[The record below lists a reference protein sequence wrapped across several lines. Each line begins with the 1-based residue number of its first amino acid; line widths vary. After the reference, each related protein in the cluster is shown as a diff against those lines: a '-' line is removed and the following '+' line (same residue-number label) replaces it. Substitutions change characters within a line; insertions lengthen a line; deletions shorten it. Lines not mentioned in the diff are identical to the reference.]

1 MRLLIVSDLHA
12 NAAALEQVS
21 QEADAVVVLGDLVDY
36 GPDPEATIK
45 WVREYATYAV
55 RGNHDDAVA
64 SNGPTFAGG
73 SLAWVAE
80 ETASWTRSRLSQA
93 DIGYLAAL
101 PLTASFSFGG
111 AAFLAV
117 HATPADP
124 LHPYL
129 FPEASE
135 HWSTELSLTDA
146 EWLLVGHTHLPFA
159 LQFGAK
165 TVVNPGSVGQ
175 PRDGIP
181 LASYAVWEDG
191 DLSLVRR
198 QYDIAEVVRQLETT
212 DLSAGARARLAT
224 VLRTGRR

>member
-80 ETASWTRSRLSQA
+80 ETETRFA
-93 DIGYLAAL
+93 LAAH
-101 PLTASFSFGG
+101 AGG
-111 AAFLAV
+111 AGRGRLALV
-117 HATPADP
+117 
-124 LHPYL
+124 
-129 FPEASE
+129 ASRR
-135 HWSTELSLTDA
+135 DQ
-146 EWLLVGHTHLPFA
+146 GPR
-159 LQFGAK
+159 AK
-165 TVVNPGSVGQ
+165 TKSRFRPTTCSARGSAQ
-175 PRDGIP
+175 
-181 LASYAVWEDG
+181 
-191 DLSLVRR
+191 
-198 QYDIAEVVRQLETT
+198 T
-212 DLSAGARARLAT
+212 GARPDTTTVAASGCADSRAPPNREAR
-224 VLRTGRR
+224 R

>member
-1 MRLLIVSDLHA
+1 
-12 NAAALEQVS
+12 
-21 QEADAVVVLGDLVDY
+21 
-36 GPDPEATIK
+36 
-45 WVREYATYAV
+45 
-55 RGNHDDAVA
+55 
-64 SNGPTFAGG
+64 
-73 SLAWVAE
+73 
-80 ETASWTRSRLSQA
+80 
-93 DIGYLAAL
+93 
-101 PLTASFSFGG
+101 
-111 AAFLAV
+111 V

-181 LASYAVWEDG
+181 QASYAVWEDG
-191 DLSLVRR
+191 DVSLVRR
-198 QYDIAEVVRQLETT
+198 KYDIAEVVRQLETT

>member
-12 NAAALEQVS
+12 NAVALERVS
-21 QEADAVVVLGDLVDY
+21 QDADAVVVLGDLVDY
-36 GPDPEATIK
+36 GPDPEAAIK
-45 WVREYATYAV
+45 WVREHATYAV

-64 SNGPTFAGG
+64 SNGHTFARG
-73 SLAWVAE
+73 SLAGVAE

-93 DIGYLAAL
+93 DLDYLGSL
-101 PLTASFSFGG
+101 PLTTSFSFGG
-111 AAFLAV
+111 ASFLAV

-124 LHPYL
+124 LHPYIL
-129 FPEASE
+129 PDASE
-135 HWSTELSLTDA
+135 HWSTELSLADA

-159 LQFGAK
+159 AQFGSK

-175 PRDGIP
+175 PRDGLP

-191 DLSLVRR
+191 DVSLVRR
-198 QYDIAEVVRQLETT
+198 QYDIAAVVQQLDTT
-212 DLSAGARARLAT
+212 DLSADARRRLAT